1 MKSTPI
7 LRLFLIVSLNCLFLF
22 GCKQTEK
29 YTIRMKLG
37 DGDHFEQTMKSDMEI
52 SMPMLGKDQNMKMKN
67 EVACTFDVIKSD
79 NKQKKLKMTYTGHKS
94 SMDMGQ
100 LNGLTG
106 NTDSILNKQTEI
118 LNGKSV
124 EMLLSTDHEIVDV
137 IGGTELFTQENM
149 DEKTKEMMK
158 KMFSKEQIMNLWGM
172 MFSLYPKKPVAIGD
186 HWQAKTTTNMAGL
199 NVTID
204 ITYTLKSVKN
214 GLAEIELI
222 GKIGGK
228 GKMEQ
233 LPVDLEMKGSQ
244 NGMISIKMENGY
256 LDKANYKMDIET
268 NMDMGGQKIPM
279 QLKGDFIME
288 GK

>member
-1 MKSTPI
+1 
-7 LRLFLIVSLNCLFLF
+7 
-22 GCKQTEK
+22 
-29 YTIRMKLG
+29 
-37 DGDHFEQTMKSDMEI
+37 
-52 SMPMLGKDQNMKMKN
+52 
-67 EVACTFDVIKSD
+67 
-79 NKQKKLKMTYTGHKS
+79 
-94 SMDMGQ
+94 
-100 LNGLTG
+100 
-106 NTDSILNKQTEI
+106 
-118 LNGKSV
+118 
-124 EMLLSTDHEIVDV
+124 
-137 IGGTELFTQENM
+137 
-149 DEKTKEMMK
+149 
-158 KMFSKEQIMNLWGM
+158 
-172 MFSLYPKKPVAIGD
+172 
-186 HWQAKTTTNMAGL
+186 MAGL